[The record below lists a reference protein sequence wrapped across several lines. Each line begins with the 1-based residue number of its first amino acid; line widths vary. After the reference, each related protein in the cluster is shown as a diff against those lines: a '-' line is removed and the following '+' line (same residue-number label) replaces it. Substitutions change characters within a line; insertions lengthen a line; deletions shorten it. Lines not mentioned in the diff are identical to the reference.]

1 MFYLLDGDGGNS
13 DFYSVKIK
21 SGEGNGASYKSIL
34 SSIETIYRDVYP
46 NSDFDYYFL
55 DEKFNEQY
63 QADQQFGMVFSIF
76 SGLSVLI
83 SILGLFGLGLYE
95 IQQRIKEIGIRKV
108 LGASVAGIIRLLANH
123 FLKLILLSVI
133 IALPLA
139 YFGMD
144 QWLNGYAYRI
154 GLSWVLFV
162 VPAVL
167 ILFIALAT
175 IIGQTLKVARR
186 NPVDSLRYE

>member
-1 MFYLLDGDGGNS
+1 M
-13 DFYSVKIK
+13 
-21 SGEGNGASYKSIL
+21 
-34 SSIETIYRDVYP
+34 
-46 NSDFDYYFL
+46 
-55 DEKFNEQY
+55 
-63 QADQQFGMVFSIF
+63 
-76 SGLSVLI
+76 
-83 SILGLFGLGLYE
+83 
-95 IQQRIKEIGIRKV
+95 
-108 LGASVAGIIRLLANH
+108 LANH

-162 VPAVL
+162 VPAIL